1 LPFLRFTRD
10 KRGYETTS
18 LVHSD
23 RGRQGRAHQ
32 RVLYWFRSPPNVKVG
47 RPALDQ
53 DAIRW
58 IEEHNPDIEFDWNQ
72 ILQATPPAA
81 PPPEDARGRR
91 QRRTRTMDRPARP
104 ERPERRAQQ
113 APRVTAGEP
122 SPAAEPEPIE
132 KRSPVEE
139 ERGRVPFST
148 ESSEKGT
155 RPLSSLAPE
164 AEALEQIT
172 HPDTEEAVKLPPSA
186 VETVLGREQLI
197 RFRAR
202 YAELQARIIERAGEP
217 ARMEELRAKAEP
229 LNPDSWVTVEE
240 ARKGVEEFETKVRE
254 LRSELGLKRRR
265 RSRRGGRKRRTGQPG
280 SESAGAQT
288 ASAGPSSNSPDG
300 ALPEEPGPA
309 EPSEEVEQDEEDPD
323 GNS

>member
-1 LPFLRFTRD
+1 
-10 KRGYETTS
+10 
-18 LVHSD
+18 
-23 RGRQGRAHQ
+23 
-32 RVLYWFRSPPNVKVG
+32 LYWFRSPPNVKVG

-113 APRVTAGEP
+113 APRVTAAAP
-122 SPAAEPEPIE
+122 APAAEPEPE
-132 KRSPVEE
+132 KRSPA
-139 ERGRVPFST
+139 PFSPET
-148 ESSEKGT
+148 AEKGAGLLFSGPA
-155 RPLSSLAPE
+155 PLSSLPPE

-172 HPDTEEAVKLPPSA
+172 HPDTEETVKVPPSA

-240 ARKGVEEFETKVRE
+240 ARKGVEEFESKVRE
-254 LRSELGLKRRR
+254 LRAELGLKRRR
-265 RSRRGGRKRRTGQPG
+265 RSRRGGRKRRIGQPG
-280 SESAGAQT
+280 SESAAAQT
-288 ASAGPSSNSPDG
+288 ASAGPSSNSPGG
-300 ALPEEPGPA
+300 ALPEEQPGPA

-323 GNS
+323 GNG